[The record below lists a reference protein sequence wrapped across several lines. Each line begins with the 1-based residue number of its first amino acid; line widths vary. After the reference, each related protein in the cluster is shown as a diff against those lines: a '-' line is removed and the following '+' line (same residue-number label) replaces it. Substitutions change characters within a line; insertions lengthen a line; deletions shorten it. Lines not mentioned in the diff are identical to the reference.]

1 MGSATGLHHDRAGR
15 LLLKKRDQLAPAQLP
30 LDLRLS
36 SLVHAMDLED
46 GLRGIQANHGNAHRG
61 RFPSLQVLTNPH
73 DGTSMPPGPSTPSVG
88 FSNFAEEFV
97 AHGHLRIL
105 MLRQTAGP
113 RNKHPI
119 CS

>member
-73 DGTSMPPGPSTPSVG
+73 DGTSMPLGPSTPSAG
-88 FSNFAEEFV
+88 
-97 AHGHLRIL
+97 
-105 MLRQTAGP
+105 QTASDAGGGSA
-113 RNKHPI
+113 RRR
-119 CS
+119 SGAAGEAA